1 MSVEFLDSLVERKD
15 NVVALHADDPE
26 QTLVHFRVM
35 CRRTGKSVYHWS
47 DQHGLISM
55 KASDISVPGS
65 RKLSD
70 ALRYVM
76 QSMHYGVYVFT
87 GFEKQ
92 LQHNCIE
99 YLRGISQS
107 RDGYQRKVVLVGQ
120 KVVLPGMLSDHVF
133 HVVEQQPEKVRPRL
147 RDGRWVVA

>member
-1 MSVEFLDSLVERKD
+1 MSVDFLESLVDRTD
-15 NVVALHADDPE
+15 NVVALHTEDPE
-26 QTLVHFRVM
+26 QTLVQFRVM
-35 CRRTGKSVYHWS
+35 CRRSGKSVYHWS

-55 KASDISVPGS
+55 KAADISVPGS
-65 RKLSD
+65 RKLAD

-87 GFEKQ
+87 GFEAQ
-92 LQHNCIE
+92 LQHSCIE

-120 KVVLPGMLSDHVF
+120 KVMLPGMLSDHVF
-133 HVVEQQPEKVRPRL
+133 HVVEQQPEKLRPRL